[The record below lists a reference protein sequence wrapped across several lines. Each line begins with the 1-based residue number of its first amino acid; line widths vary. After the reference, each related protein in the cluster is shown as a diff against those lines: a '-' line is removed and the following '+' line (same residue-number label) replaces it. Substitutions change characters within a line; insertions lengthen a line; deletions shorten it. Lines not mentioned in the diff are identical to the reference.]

1 MAKELMKM
9 NNIKVLIIDPSI
21 NFRSKLKTEL
31 QKYKNVKINSTGELK
46 QGRDFLVYDTPDV
59 LVISKN
65 ITEMNILKFLKKVF
79 KYKMIATIVT
89 GDFESDKDL
98 ALDLIDLGV
107 LDVVSHTLEELLTEE
122 LLKKMLKKIFATS
135 IINVNKEKLYKHAI
149 INKNL
154 ENKYKSFNKNQII
167 AIGASTGGPLALREI
182 IKNLPKDMPP
192 ILIAQHMP
200 GSFITSF
207 SLHLDKISQI
217 KVVEA
222 KDNELIKAGTVYIAP
237 GDRHLEIK
245 RKGPNYYTALTL
257 DEPVHFQRPAVE
269 VLFNSFAKHVGK
281 NAIGVILTGMGRDG
295 AKGLLNMKKHGA
307 YTIGQD
313 EESSI
318 VYGMPK
324 EAFDIGAVKKQV
336 PLDKIPMYLFKLT
349 RSKY

>member
-1 MAKELMKM
+1 M
-9 NNIKVLIIDPSI
+9 NNIKVLIIEPSI

-31 QKYKNVKINSTGELK
+31 HKYKNIQVNSTGKLQ
-46 QGRDFLVYDTPDV
+46 QGRDLLVYDTPDV

-65 ITEMNILKFLKKVF
+65 ISEMNILRFLKKVF

-89 GDFESDKDL
+89 GDFETDKDL

-107 LDVVSHTLEELLTEE
+107 LDVVSHNLEEFLTQDLLR
-122 LLKKMLKKIFATS
+122 KMQKKIIAS
-135 IINVNKEKLYKHAI
+135 SLIKVQKEKFLHHAF
-149 INKNL
+149 INKTFQ
-154 ENKYKSFNKNQII
+154 EKYKSFNRNKVI
-167 AIGASTGGPLALREI
+167 AIGASTGGPVVLREI
-182 IKNLPKDMPP
+182 IKSLPKDMPA

-207 SLHLDKISQI
+207 ALHLDKISKL
-217 KVVEA
+217 KVIEA

-245 RKGPNYYTALTL
+245 RIGNNYYTQLSL
-257 DEPVHFQRPAVE
+257 DDPVHYQRPAVE

-295 AKGLLNMKKHGA
+295 ARGLLNMRNHGA

-324 EAFDIGAVKKQV
+324 EAFDLGGVQKQLA
-336 PLDKIPMYLFKLT
+336 LDKIPMYLFKLT